1 MVTLKQSNPTKTPV
15 GHDTDN
21 CQVPGCERCALKKP
35 FEMPPEILSAC
46 QSGNLVVFAGA
57 GVSTESIGVF
67 PSTFYQWVKD
77 ELSLPSEEKISFSKL
92 MSLYCSEP
100 RSRKDLLKAIQQRI
114 DYVKTF
120 SELYLS
126 ATEFHRELSTIPHLN
141 DIFTTNWDDFFER
154 ECDATPIVTGED
166 FAVLQDVAGRKV
178 YKLHG
183 SIFNY
188 GSIVATEEDYRKCYR
203 NLSTGIVGA
212 MLKTL
217 LISKTLLF
225 FGFSFD
231 DQDFKRLYRLLNK
244 DVAGLMPRSY
254 VVTLD
259 EKAKDKLDSLG
270 IRATPIITS
279 GAFFVKQLKKK
290 LIEGKFMLPDEQY
303 GGVKEILKQVLIE
316 HAKLCTLSVI
326 KHPDSL
332 YSQWYQDGL
341 QHSFERLLSTKK
353 SGGNSCAH
361 HMYDCIEE
369 YERLIKD
376 CLHQRNYPDVAYF
389 TGYQAGM
396 VYFLLDKKNRGGL
409 PMYFLFGCDDIATFE
424 QYLKLEKEA
433 PKLHKTAHKLAEAIA
448 QNVKSDLI
456 VPHRKP
462 FL

>member
-1 MVTLKQSNPTKTPV
+1 M
-15 GHDTDN
+15 
-21 CQVPGCERCALKKP
+21 
-35 FEMPPEILSAC
+35 
-46 QSGNLVVFAGA
+46 
-57 GVSTESIGVF
+57 STESRGVY

-77 ELSLPSEEKISFSKL
+77 ELSLPAEEKVSFSDL
-92 MSLYCSEP
+92 TSLYCSEP
-100 RSRKDLLKAIQQRI
+100 RSRKDLLKAIQKRI

-126 ATEFHRELSTIPHLN
+126 ATEFHRELSTIPHLD
-141 DIFTTNWDDFFER
+141 DIFTTNWDNFFER
-154 ECDATPIVTGED
+154 ECEAIPIVTGQD
-166 FAVLQDVAGRKV
+166 FAVLQDVLGRKV

-217 LISKTLLF
+217 LISKTLVF

-231 DQDFKRLYRLLNK
+231 DKDFKRLYGLLNK

-259 EKAKDKLDSLG
+259 ERAKDKLDSLG

-290 LIEGKFMLPDEQY
+290 LVEEKFMLPDVQY
-303 GGVKEILKQVLIE
+303 EGIEEILEKVLIE

-353 SGGNSCAH
+353 SGENSCAH
-361 HMYDCIEE
+361 HMCDCIDG
-369 YERLIKD
+369 YESLIKD
-376 CLHQRNYPDVAYF
+376 CLHKKNYPDVAYF
-389 TGYQAGM
+389 TGYQIGLIH
-396 VYFLLDKKNRGGL
+396 FLLDKKSRGSL
-409 PMYFLFGCDDIATFE
+409 PMYFLFGCGDIATFE
-424 QYLKLEKEA
+424 EYIELEKEA
-433 PKLHKTAHKLAEAIA
+433 PKLHKSAHKLAEAIA
-448 QNVKSDLI
+448 HKVNSDSL
-456 VPHRKP
+456 VPHRRP